1 MKHSAKSWLTLLLV
15 VLLCTLAFPLYAQAA
30 AKNPGQVKKLKASAA
45 EASVTLRWNKVS
57 NATGYNVYQLNTT
70 NNTYVKIGRTKGT
83 QVKVTKLKSGTACTF
98 AVSAYRTVASITY
111 EGKKSTAVKVTPVI
125 KKPAV
130 PSVQIDS
137 CSNGKVGL
145 KWNKTSYA
153 SYYEVFQR
161 NAAGKY
167 VSIGTTTKTAVTI
180 QKLTNGTTYCFK
192 VRAVRKVSGS
202 TRAGSFSAVI
212 TAKPVKIS
220 TEISSIR
227 SMYYSAK
234 VVGNIKVKTTD
245 GKKTV
250 SIKSGTRVTVTKR
263 ASTCTAKLKN
273 GTMVYIPRT
282 SLQWVDCVYDNKT
295 DYSRDAKEGY
305 VNAKG
310 YSSNTKYLIWVSLN
324 KQRFYIFKGSQCNW
338 KLFKTYLC
346 SSGKATTC
354 TPRGTHRLWKKSR
367 IMRFDAYS
375 YADYASYFS
384 GNAIHSWVY
393 TNDGNRYNDGV
404 LGRPASHGCIRLGN
418 KEVKYVYDRIPLG
431 TTVIIY

>member
-1 MKHSAKSWLTLLLV
+1 MKHSAKSWLTLLLA

-98 AVSAYRTVASITY
+98 AVSAYR
-111 EGKKSTAVKVTPVI
+111 
-125 KKPAV
+125 
-130 PSVQIDS
+130 
-137 CSNGKVGL
+137 
-145 KWNKTSYA
+145 NKTSYA

-234 VVGNIKVKTTD
+234 VVGNIKVKTTN

-393 TNDGNRYNDGV
+393 TNDGNRSNDGV